1 MEQERRRQPPER
13 RTGLEPAE
21 DGLRT
26 QVGRSLQWNGRC
38 GGGPSGGQTECGES
52 IRVEVGPVFEYAE
65 RTGGLWQGTE
75 SRLPV
80 GATIR
85 VGEFESPRNIFDEDK
100 EGVVRV
106 AGVTYS
112 LHGASVPAEVVID
125 QVSEGGRGGEGAID
139 GLVMLLPSYQVV

>member
-1 MEQERRRQPPER
+1 MRA
-13 RTGLEPAE
+13 L
-21 DGLRT
+21 
-26 QVGRSLQWNGRC
+26 VGRNLQWNGGC
-38 GGGPSGGQTECGES
+38 GGGPSGGKTKCGES
-52 IRVEVGPVFEYAE
+52 SRVKVGPVFEYAE

-85 VGEFESPRNIFDEDK
+85 VGEFGSPWNIFDEDK

-112 LHGASVPAEVVID
+112 LHGASVTSEVVID
-125 QVSEGGRGGEGAID
+125 QVSKGGRGGEGAIN
-139 GLVMLLPSYQVV
+139 GLIMLFPSNEVV